1 MGMGEYLHA
10 DTTKE
15 VIGAAIEVHSV
26 LGSQLL
32 EAVYRRAMMR
42 ELEIRG
48 LQFQQEVPIRID
60 YKGRR
65 VGRYRADLVVED
77 KVVVELKSVSAIA
90 GGHWAQLQNYLAAR
104 GLRVGLLLNF
114 GTPSLQIKRFVL

>member
-60 YKGRR
+60 YRGSRF
-65 VGRYRADLVVED
+65 GRYRADLVVED
-77 KVVVELKSVSAIA
+77 KVVVEPKSVSAIA
-90 GGHWAQLQNYLAAR
+90 RGHWAQLQNYLAAR